1 MQGMT
6 QEPAIHHPAL
16 RNPAANLVKMAN
28 QIGAFFASQA
38 ETDAE
43 VAAQSVA
50 SHLKLFWAPTMRAQ
64 LLERFER
71 EGGQEMLPVV
81 QLALRRHAAQ
91 LLSQHAKIASLT
103 SEVFPEGG
111 GDAG

>member
-1 MQGMT
+1 MHNLAM
-6 QEPAIHHPAL
+6 H
-16 RNPAANLVKMAN
+16 NPAENLVKMAN
-28 QIGAFFASQA
+28 QIGGFFASQA

-43 VAAQSVA
+43 AAAQSVA
-50 SHLKLFWAPTMRAQ
+50 SHLKLFWAPTMRTQ
-64 LLERFER
+64 LLDWFER
-71 EGGQEMLPVV
+71 EGGQELLPVV

-91 LLSQHAKIASLT
+91 LLGQRAPIPSES